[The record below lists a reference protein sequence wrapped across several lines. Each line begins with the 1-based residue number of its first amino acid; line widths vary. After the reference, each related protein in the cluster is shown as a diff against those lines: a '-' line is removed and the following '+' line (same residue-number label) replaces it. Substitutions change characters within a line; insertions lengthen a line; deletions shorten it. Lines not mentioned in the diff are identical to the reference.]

1 MCKKHEKE
9 IHLKTQNTEKKLNK
23 KKEEKKLVMCAI
35 KFPSKTFKGWKGEE

>member
-23 KKEEKKLVMCAI
+23 RRKNKKKLLCVQLNFHQKRLKDGKEE
-35 KFPSKTFKGWKGEE
+35 